1 MKLCERALAMG
12 TKAADAVV
20 INLEAHPLWQSA
32 QRYSEEVNAAM
43 RRHPSFQSRQHGCDP
58 T

>member
-1 MKLCERALAMG
+1 MG
-12 TKAADAVV
+12 PKTADAIV
-20 INLEAHPLWQSA
+20 INLETHPVWQSA
-32 QRYSEEVNAAM
+32 QRYSQEVSAAM